1 MRLNVEKMLSLSSF
15 AKAKLITPA
24 KFNHRHVSSIMVL
37 EGPDIELWGR
47 SGQVLLSS
55 FFAFQNLTLEEIQTL
70 LEKMNDCGIAAL
82 VIKMDRLISQIP
94 PHIITFCEQLELP
107 LIKISK
113 SVQYEPIL
121 VEVMTELINKNLKLL
136 NIYYQTHT
144 KLNKLALKEPKLS
157 ETLLTLKELIHC
169 PVSLINQL
177 NQRAIHT
184 DEDYQTYQEMK
195 TLSFVKERYMNC
207 HYTRHKVTYQE
218 QEQKNYSILKIDIPN
233 INAVPYQ
240 LIVHETDQTLDEEVY
255 MIIESTVSF
264 LQLELLKR
272 YAITQND
279 FSYKNDIMSDILHAR
294 VESQEEILEKIKLL
308 KLATQL
314 NYHVVSISYDNKIK
328 EQGIKQKQNHHL
340 RLYVTGQLEQ
350 AQFNYAYLMRKN
362 KMILIIE
369 EKSDIK
375 PYMESLFKQAVKVT
389 NIELNQMKIGISQ
402 VGDIFHISQLYQ
414 QTKDIIKVMTWLEED
429 GVLSYKDIGVF
440 KLFVNQD
447 SHKQLIEYIPDAI
460 KELERVDSDLTDT
473 LRTFLDTNQN
483 YKETGDRLFVHPK
496 TVRYRINKIK
506 KIIDLDFHD
515 PEWLLQINIGLRLI
529 KLMRK

>member
-15 AKAKLITPA
+15 AKAELITPTE
-24 KFNHRHVSSIMVL
+24 FNHRHVSSIMVL

-55 FFAFQNLTLEEIQTL
+55 FYAFQDLTLEEMHTL
-70 LEKMNDCGIAAL
+70 LKKMDDCGISAL

-94 PHIITFCEQLELP
+94 PHIVTVCEQLKLP

-157 ETLLTLKELIHC
+157 ETLLMLKKLIHR

-177 NQRAIHT
+177 NQRATHT
-184 DEDYQTYQEMK
+184 DEDYRSYQEIK
-195 TLSFVKERYMNC
+195 SLPFAKERYLNC
-207 HYTRHKVTYQE
+207 HYTRYQVTYHDQDHR
-218 QEQKNYSILKIDIPN
+218 NYSILKIDIPN

-240 LIVHETDQTLDEEVY
+240 LIVHETDQTLDGEVY

-294 VESQEEILEKIKLL
+294 VENREEILEKIKLL
-308 KLATQL
+308 KLARQL
-314 NYHVVSISYDNKIK
+314 NYHVVSISYDSMIK
-328 EQGIKQKQNHHL
+328 EQSTKQKQNHHL

-350 AQFNYAYLMRKN
+350 AQLSYAYLMRKS

-369 EKSDIK
+369 EKNDIK
-375 PYMESLFKQAVKVT
+375 SYMESLFNQAVKVT
-389 NIELNQMKIGISQ
+389 NIELRRIKIGISQ
-402 VGDIFHISQLYQ
+402 LGDIFHISQLYQ
-414 QTKDIIKVMTWLEED
+414 QTKDIIKIMDWLGED
-429 GVLSYKDIGVF
+429 GAFSYKDIGVF

-447 SHKQLIEYIPDAI
+447 NHEQLIEYIPDAI
-460 KELERVDSDLTDT
+460 KDLERVDSDLTDT

-506 KIIDLDFHD
+506 KIIHLDFHD

-529 KLMRK
+529 KLLRK